1 MQDQNMMQTGA
12 TGSAMPGD
20 NTITY
25 PVQEPPRK
33 TLRNLIAQ
41 SIGQY
46 VIAEFLIGLGN
57 NLEAREGIVQDSG
70 ESYFILY
77 DEFTNTSSSCDLYS
91 LKFMTIYP
99 RGTRPCTVRPSRVP
113 QSCSGVRPL
122 SMGGQ
127 MNQGMLPSGSPQ
139 MLTGGTIFQ
148 TTPYM
153 GNSGVQMEP
162 ARTWMPVDSL

>member
-1 MQDQNMMQTGA
+1 MQDQNMMQQGA
-12 TGSAMPGD
+12 ASAAMPEEGAV
-20 NTITY
+20 TY
-25 PVQEPPRK
+25 PVQEAPRK
-33 TLRNLIAQ
+33 TLRNLISQ

-57 NLEAREGIVQDSG
+57 NLESREGIIQDAG

-99 RGTRPCTVRPSRVP
+99 RGMRPCAVRPSRVP
-113 QSCSGVRPL
+113 QSCSGLRPL
-122 SMGGQ
+122 SAGGQ
-127 MNQGMLPSGSPQ
+127 TDPGMTPMNSPQ
-139 MLTGGTIFQ
+139 MLTGGGLFQ
-148 TTPYM
+148 TTA
-153 GNSGVQMEP
+153 SREP